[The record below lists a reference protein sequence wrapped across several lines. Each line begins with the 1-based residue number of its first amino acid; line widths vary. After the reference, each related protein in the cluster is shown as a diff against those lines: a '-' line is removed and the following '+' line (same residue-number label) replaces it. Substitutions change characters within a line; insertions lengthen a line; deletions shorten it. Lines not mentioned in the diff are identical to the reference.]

1 MVHKTG
7 SIMFFTV
14 QDALRNRVESYLEI
28 GERWRETVR
37 GKVERHDT
45 ISVLLSMQRFTE
57 KSQLSSSFERNSVIF
72 SMNFLILCKKST
84 PRHLDGEMLNPK
96 DISISI
102 PPNLTYKRQ
111 GKHEHNHSAL
121 FPCLSYTQFR

>member
-72 SMNFLILCKKST
+72 SMHFLILCKKVLRDT
-84 PRHLDGEMLNPK
+84 WMAK
-96 DISISI
+96 
-102 PPNLTYKRQ
+102 
-111 GKHEHNHSAL
+111 
-121 FPCLSYTQFR
+121 CLIQKIFQFQFHRI